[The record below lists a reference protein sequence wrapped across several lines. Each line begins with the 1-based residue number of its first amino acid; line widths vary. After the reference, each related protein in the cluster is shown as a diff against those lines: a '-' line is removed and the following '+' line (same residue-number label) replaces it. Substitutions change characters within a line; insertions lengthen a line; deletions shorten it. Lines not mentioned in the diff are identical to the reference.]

1 MKTFEFCKVIGV
13 AGALAGLVAWPGTG
27 QAQLGGVTDPVTS
40 TVTSTTTDPVIS
52 TATSTTTDPV
62 TSTATSTTTTVTGQ
76 AAAARA
82 TVFDLLTGTTTTV
95 LADTGTLG
103 GTTDARE
110 ASQLTGNVPSLLTG
124 EVLHATTIGSP
135 DQVASESSLAALVLS
150 VAGITIGAD
159 YVMAEA
165 TALGTAAGS
174 GTSLVTNL
182 SINGVPVAVGA
193 DPNQIVYIP
202 GGQVLINEQKSSP
215 GSMVVNAL
223 HVIVDGVADVVIGS
237 ATAAI
242 Q

>member
-1 MKTFEFCKVIGV
+1 MRVRPSNQPYGRACIMKTFEFCKVIGV

-62 TSTATSTTTTVTGQ
+62 TSTATSTTTDPVTSTATSTTTTVTGQ

-110 ASQLTGNVPSLLTG
+110 ASQLTGNVPSL
-124 EVLHATTIGSP
+124 
-135 DQVASESSLAALVLS
+135 
-150 VAGITIGAD
+150 
-159 YVMAEA
+159 
-165 TALGTAAGS
+165 
-174 GTSLVTNL
+174 
-182 SINGVPVAVGA
+182 
-193 DPNQIVYIP
+193 
-202 GGQVLINEQKSSP
+202 
-215 GSMVVNAL
+215 
-223 HVIVDGVADVVIGS
+223 
-237 ATAAI
+237 
-242 Q
+242 